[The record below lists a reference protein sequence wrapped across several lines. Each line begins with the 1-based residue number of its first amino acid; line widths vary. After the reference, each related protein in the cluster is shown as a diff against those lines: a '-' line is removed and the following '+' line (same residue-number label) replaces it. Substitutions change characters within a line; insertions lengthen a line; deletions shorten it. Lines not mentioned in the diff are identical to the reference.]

1 MEEFKWDFAP
11 ADAPWQ
17 NGVSEA
23 LVKSMKLGITAAI
36 SDHIMTF
43 SDLQPFASR

>member
-1 MEEFKWDFAP
+1 MVKPIRYNQEELKTFGVMEGFKWDFAP

-23 LVKSMKLGITAAI
+23 LVI
-36 SDHIMTF
+36 SPKNK
-43 SDLQPFASR
+43 Q